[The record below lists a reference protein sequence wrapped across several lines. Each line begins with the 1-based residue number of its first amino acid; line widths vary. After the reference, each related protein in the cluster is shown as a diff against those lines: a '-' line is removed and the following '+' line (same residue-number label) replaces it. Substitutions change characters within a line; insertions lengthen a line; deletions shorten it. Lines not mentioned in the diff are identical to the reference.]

1 MKNFHPLCILLS
13 VALFVDAADAQAPS
27 NAPATSPNSMQRRI
41 KQFLDPGTGAW
52 TAEQI
57 AVMDRVRDAALS
69 DDYAFTRLR
78 HLTDN
83 IGPRLS
89 GSPQAAQAVEYVAA
103 EMRALGAA
111 VTLEKTMVPHW
122 VRGVETGALVDWKG
136 MTPKTTQKVVLTA
149 LGGSA
154 STPEAGI
161 TAPVVVVPSFD
172 AFKRLPD

>member
-1 MKNFHPLCILLS
+1 MRGHLIPCTMQKLPLRLLAS
-13 VALFVDAADAQAPS
+13 SLTLIAATGFAQTPPSPPPGPPPPAPG
-27 NAPATSPNSMQRRI
+27 TLGQRMAH
-41 KQFLDPGTGAW
+41 FLDPGNGAW
-52 TAEQI
+52 TVQQI
-57 AVMDRVRDAALS
+57 AAMDRIRDAALS
-69 DDYAFTRLR
+69 DNYALWELR

-103 EMRALGAA
+103 EMRALGAK

-136 MTPKTTQKVVLTA
+136 MAPKTTQKVVLTA

-154 STPEAGI
+154 APPETGI
-161 TAPVVVVPSFD
+161 TAPV
-172 AFKRLPD
+172 